1 MNKEQEFMATKMIAI
16 MGQGNPGA
24 MSAIMELAKDQ
35 EIGDLVLKF
44 CAEHKIFGTHLYVF
58 WSDICDRDVKYMAY
72 LIENAK
78 KKDIIDFSF
87 KQDYS
92 GRQYFNE
99 YKERY
104 YEDDN
109 DYIEPPSDY
118 I

>member
-1 MNKEQEFMATKMIAI
+1 MNEQQKFMAIRMMAI

-24 MSAIMELAKDQ
+24 INAIRELAKDQ
-35 EIGDLVLKF
+35 EIGDLVLEF
-44 CAEHKIFGTHLYVF
+44 CAQHKIFGTHLYVF

-104 YEDDN
+104 KNEN
-109 DYIEPPSDY
+109 
-118 I
+118 